1 MVGINGNILYNP
13 SRSQFLEYLE
23 CVAYD
28 ELMSYDYRMII
39 VKFAFSLKN
48 DIRLIKYWLLNKFF
62 AIGIIP
68 GYYSSPKFNKL
79 DHMRDFIRYIQSK

>member
-1 MVGINGNILYNP
+1 MVGINGNISYNP

-48 DIRLIKYWLLNKFF
+48 DIRLIKY
-62 AIGIIP
+62 
-68 GYYSSPKFNKL
+68 
-79 DHMRDFIRYIQSK
+79 